1 VVRHGSQGPHRTP
14 APTGIPIPSW
24 TDRIRTATDRA
35 RQIAADGD
43 LPRGVGRLLGLL
55 GLFGAIA
62 IGRAELGVDGDTVPV
77 R

>member
-1 VVRHGSQGPHRTP
+1 M
-14 APTGIPIPSW
+14 PSW

-43 LPRGVGRLLGLL
+43 LPRGVGRLLGL
-55 GLFGAIA
+55 FGAIA
-62 IGRAELGVDGDTVPV
+62 MGRAEFGFDGDTVPV